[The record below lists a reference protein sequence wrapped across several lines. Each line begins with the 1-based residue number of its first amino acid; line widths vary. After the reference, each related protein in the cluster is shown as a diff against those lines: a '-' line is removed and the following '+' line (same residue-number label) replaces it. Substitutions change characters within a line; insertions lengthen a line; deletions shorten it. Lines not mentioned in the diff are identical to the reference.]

1 VQEATGL
8 EDRKVF
14 RLEKDRKALRT
25 WLMQYDAERTRREQK
40 KKKKKKK
47 KMIMMMTMMMM
58 IMIMMMMMMISRQSK
73 EFREVALSELR
84 I

>member
-1 VQEATGL
+1 M
-8 EDRKVF
+8 F

-40 KKKKKKK
+40 KKKKKKMM
-47 KMIMMMTMMMM
+47 MIMMMTMMMM
-58 IMIMMMMMMISRQSK
+58 MIMIMIMMMMMISRQSK